1 LSQKNLKNSIGYDG
15 KGGDISNDNMSQED
29 KVRKLHKDLLLR
41 IKKPRIQPSEWQ
53 TFLRALKYY
62 GIDITNLNTAK
73 DLSTDEQWD
82 DVKKKAGLTNSPKD
96 DEKHTKIKLR
106 QWKN

>member
-1 LSQKNLKNSIGYDG
+1 
-15 KGGDISNDNMSQED
+15 MSQED

-41 IKKPRIQPSEWQ
+41 IKPRIQPSEWQ

-82 DVKKKAGLTNSPKD
+82 DVIKSWVNTNSPKD
-96 DEKHTKIKLR
+96 DEKAYQDKIAAME
-106 QWKN
+106 N

>member
-1 LSQKNLKNSIGYDG
+1 
-15 KGGDISNDNMSQED
+15 MSQED

-41 IKKPRIQPSEWQ
+41 IKPRIQPSEWQ

-82 DVKKKAGLTNSPKD
+82 DVIKSWLIPTAQKMMK
-96 DEKHTKIKLR
+96 KHTKIKLR
-106 QWKN
+106 QWKIKGEYK

>member
-1 LSQKNLKNSIGYDG
+1 
-15 KGGDISNDNMSQED
+15 MSQED

-41 IKKPRIQPSEWQ
+41 IKPRIQPSEWQ

-82 DVKKKAGLTNSPKD
+82 DVIKKAGLIPTAPKD

-106 QWKN
+106 QWKIKGKYK